1 METPGG
7 FFLPGGWDLQP
18 QTVVGT
24 PCPGKFHLAMT
35 IFIGQSLAVK
45 SIFIALFL
53 ATPVFA
59 STISV
64 VSIHEPISLHGT
76 DVDGMISDTGE
87 ALQAT
92 VIARPMALTGAF
104 PEDLVA
110 SIRTPHKLPSNNPNY
125 KVEEANLLILC
136 NVGIAAELTEEGLL
150 VKLDVS
156 QLGIPLEVDLTSRQL
171 LKLSLV
177 ALRRTLEEYHRP
189 QTEPL
194 KVIVAITG
202 TTENNASLLDLQV
215 TFTLEEQP

>member
-1 METPGG
+1 M
-7 FFLPGGWDLQP
+7 
-18 QTVVGT
+18 
-24 PCPGKFHLAMT
+24 K
-35 IFIGQSLAVK
+35 SLL
-45 SIFIALFL
+45 IALFL
-53 ATPVFA
+53 GTRIFA

-125 KVEEANLLILC
+125 KVEEVNLLILC
-136 NVGIAAELTEEGLL
+136 NVGIAAELTDEGLL

-156 QLGIPLEVDLTSRQL
+156 RLSIPMEVDLTSRQL

-202 TTENNASLLDLQV
+202 TTENNASLMDLQV